1 MGNEATARLKIN
13 KLLENSGWRLLDDE
27 NGSKNVLV
35 ESSTSK
41 SNSRKG
47 SIDYLLLDKYGKP
60 FMKVTGT
67 SLKILYK
74 TIKSKKFK
82 IFLSMSD
89 DKPFA
94 VAFVILTTL

>member
-47 SIDYLLLDKYGKP
+47 SIYFTEWMLRLL
-60 FMKVTGT
+60 
-67 SLKILYK
+67 
-74 TIKSKKFK
+74 
-82 IFLSMSD
+82 IFLIVMN
-89 DKPFA
+89 FH
-94 VAFVILTTL
+94 